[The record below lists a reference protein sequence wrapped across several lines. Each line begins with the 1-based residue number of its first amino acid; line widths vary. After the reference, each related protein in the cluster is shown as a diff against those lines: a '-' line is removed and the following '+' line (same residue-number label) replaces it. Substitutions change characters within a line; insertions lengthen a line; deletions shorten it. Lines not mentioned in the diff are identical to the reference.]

1 MNSNLSLK
9 SRCLLVHFTKDT
21 VGKCF
26 SQYLDEPHILTI
38 TTVLQLW
45 SSAHLEIYSQEAQE
59 SSCLKPQLLLFTL
72 NCFPFLNTNFFFL
85 QRREN
90 AKARTSMREKLVE
103 KQKAT
108 DEHESNFTAGR
119 VNVRERYL
127 HRTGIR
133 GRKSW
138 IFYAVLY
145 ILALLV
151 IVNIVVSVHR
161 FENQMI
167 VFYWYKRDRYARDIK
182 NLKISIT

>member
-1 MNSNLSLK
+1 
-9 SRCLLVHFTKDT
+9 
-21 VGKCF
+21 
-26 SQYLDEPHILTI
+26 
-38 TTVLQLW
+38 
-45 SSAHLEIYSQEAQE
+45 
-59 SSCLKPQLLLFTL
+59 
-72 NCFPFLNTNFFFL
+72 
-85 QRREN
+85 
-90 AKARTSMREKLVE
+90 MREKLVE

-161 FENQMI
+161 LENQMI
-167 VFYWYKRDRYARDIK
+167 VFYCYKRDGYASK
-182 NLKISIT
+182 LKDWYHLRVFLL